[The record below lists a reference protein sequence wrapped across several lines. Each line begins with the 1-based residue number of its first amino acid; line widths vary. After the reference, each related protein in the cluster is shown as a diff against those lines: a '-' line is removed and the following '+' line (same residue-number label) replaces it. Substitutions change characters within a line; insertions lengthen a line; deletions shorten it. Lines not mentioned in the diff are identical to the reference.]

1 MFLPASLTKMTNDYV
16 RSGPADSLPR
26 FKRTGPHVA
35 VGGSV
40 LRYSSTTPN
49 TWVPALERVA
59 GRSTR

>member
-35 VGGSV
+35 VGGSI
-40 LRYSSTTPN
+40 LRFSSVTPA
-49 TWVPALERVA
+49 PQPR
-59 GRSTR
+59 RSTR